1 MNKEN
6 IKKELVASL
15 ADQKELVKVIKVPQ
29 LYNAWFTRFLASIRI
44 LPKFK
49 SKKIYLSDPKP
60 ATIVRLLGELIDLK
74 ISKTMNDLEIYE
86 MIRTNIPIFINF
98 LAIAF
103 YNRKGTPPRWLID
116 GISYQF
122 DKSEIQK
129 YSLEVYRRLDL
140 QTFFGITGSMVNLN
154 QMVGSI
160 LEGEAHSTSSE
171 IPASTMDGPKNMS
184 SGK

>member
-1 MNKEN
+1 MNTEN
-6 IKKELVASL
+6 IKKELVATL
-15 ADQKELVKVIKVPQ
+15 VDQKELIKVLKVPHH
-29 LYNAWFTRFLASIRI
+29 YNNWFTRFLSSIKV

-60 ATIVRLLGELIDLK
+60 GTIVKLLGELIDLK

-86 MIRTNIPIFINF
+86 MIKINIPIFINF
-98 LAIAF
+98 LAISF
-103 YNRKGTPPRWLID
+103 HNKKGNPPAWLID

-122 DKSEIQK
+122 EKSEIQK

-160 LEGEAHSTSSE
+160 LEGEAHTTSSE
-171 IPASTMDGPKNMS
+171 TAVSTMDGPKS
-184 SGK
+184 TLSGK

>member
-15 ADQKELVKVIKVPQ
+15 ADHKELVKVVKVPQ

-49 SKKIYLSDPKP
+49 SKKIFLSDPKP

-74 ISKTMNDLEIYE
+74 ISKTMNDLEVYE
-86 MIRTNIPIFINF
+86 MIRINIPVFINF

-103 YNRKGTPPRWLID
+103 YNKKGNPPSWLID

-122 DKSEIQK
+122 DKSEIQH
-129 YSLEVYRRLDL
+129 YTLEVYRRLDL

-160 LEGEAHSTSSE
+160 LEGEAHTTSSE
-171 IPASTMDGPKNMS
+171 TAVSTMDGPKSMS